1 LSLESTNK
9 KTISPKIFNDLRVT
23 FDILS
28 KIENKKDRFKKTAA
42 VLNRLSKK
50 AFFKTSKG
58 INNKHVIFFDVNKGG
73 KIRRRG
79 FEISI
84 NSELKSFDKQL
95 HNELNRTSKDI
106 ADDNIQSSSAR
117 RSDAP
122 PTDEEEDEEE
132 DDFNDY
138 FNWLEDY
145 MDEMSDEFEDFWFNF
160 NYNDGEDEPFEVCV
174 GYEHVDGSSDES
186 FMCGP

>member
-1 LSLESTNK
+1 MKKVYLLLFIAILFPHYSYSSSVLTFEINNNGQLSLESTNK

-79 FEISI
+79 LEISLD
-84 NSELKSFDKQL
+84 SELKSFDTQL
-95 HNELNRTSKDI
+95 HGELDRINKRK
-106 ADDNIQSSSAR
+106 
-117 RSDAP
+117 
-122 PTDEEEDEEE
+122 
-132 DDFNDY
+132 
-138 FNWLEDY
+138 
-145 MDEMSDEFEDFWFNF
+145 
-160 NYNDGEDEPFEVCV
+160 
-174 GYEHVDGSSDES
+174 
-186 FMCGP
+186 